1 MNYPCQPSSAYD
13 LFLLYQMT
21 LNGDPAAISSVRT
34 ALLRFT
40 VPGWGGPQPSGKRMK
55 PEEIQAGLEFL
66 KSVPL
71 QQLQDALSVQE
82 KIFTKLNIEG
92 KVQRQAKYILKKF
105 QDWAIASGHL
115 EPPADATPQFYRFK
129 AKGGEAKDFWKQRR
143 LDNRSNKQDN
153 TAYALGKVP
162 GDFVN
167 DAIAKD
173 FKDLDQFQLR
183 VLDRKSKTTR
193 EKTQEFLIKILGW
206 MHREEGIPLDALRL
220 TGDPDANP
228 LIPVVEIEPAIA
240 NFDRLD
246 EYWMARA
253 KAAELVDKL
262 AKSTVERIEK
272 YLEWQSARHQGTS
285 IKTEQAFLDAMTCL
299 AKFAYRDQTNT
310 AKARDFA
317 DIPLVA
323 RLRITRTNLRKK
335 HPNPTRMI
343 PLEEKLISWAEV
355 IAVREALRK
364 EADMDHTVYIPSRS
378 KTGRPT
384 KRPRALSGIARSLQ
398 RFLILAFFTVVPPDR
413 QRTFRELRIGE
424 TIKHGLF
431 KGKKFTPA
439 DKLPPE
445 QARFYIHLKTGDYK
459 TSKAYGEFIGELP
472 NEVYPDGSTFYQY
485 LYRWLYH
492 GYQKEDGTWAGL
504 REAMV
509 LCHPRHAERLSAP
522 NARPRIDPKT
532 HNYFFLSTTGK
543 GIHAD
548 CLLEIFTGFF
558 KKFAGVPVTP
568 HTLRHIFRT
577 HLKDLE
583 ATSNQLE
590 SAATWMK
597 HDVRTAEEFYTHQSD
612 EAKLKPAADL
622 MKSLNQS

>member
-1 MNYPCQPSSAYD
+1 M
-13 LFLLYQMT
+13 
-21 LNGDPAAISSVRT
+21 
-34 ALLRFT
+34 
-40 VPGWGGPQPSGKRMK
+40 
-55 PEEIQAGLEFL
+55 
-66 KSVPL
+66 
-71 QQLQDALSVQE
+71 
-82 KIFTKLNIEG
+82 
-92 KVQRQAKYILKKF
+92 
-105 QDWAIASGHL
+105 
-115 EPPADATPQFYRFK
+115 
-129 AKGGEAKDFWKQRR
+129 
-143 LDNRSNKQDN
+143 
-153 TAYALGKVP
+153 
-162 GDFVN
+162 
-167 DAIAKD
+167 
-173 FKDLDQFQLR
+173 
-183 VLDRKSKTTR
+183 
-193 EKTQEFLIKILGW
+193 GW
-206 MHREEGIPLDALRL
+206 MHREEGIPLETLRL
-220 TGDPDANP
+220 TGDPDAKP
-228 LIPVVEIEPAIA
+228 LIPVAEIEPAIA

-335 HPNPTRMI
+335 HPNP
-343 PLEEKLISWAEV
+343 
-355 IAVREALRK
+355 
-364 EADMDHTVYIPSRS
+364 
-378 KTGRPT
+378 
-384 KRPRALSGIARSLQ
+384 
-398 RFLILAFFTVVPPDR
+398 
-413 QRTFRELRIGE
+413 
-424 TIKHGLF
+424 
-431 KGKKFTPA
+431 
-439 DKLPPE
+439 
-445 QARFYIHLKTGDYK
+445 
-459 TSKAYGEFIGELP
+459 
-472 NEVYPDGSTFYQY
+472 
-485 LYRWLYH
+485 WLYH

-597 HDVRTAEEFYTHQSD
+597 HDVRTAEEFYTHQTQ